1 MPPRHTSGS
10 SSGTRVPTEGRARQ
24 GPATVADEAGC
35 SASGVRS
42 QLAPTR
48 PLDEVLDLAR
58 ADGLV
63 AATPV

>member
-1 MPPRHTSGS
+1 MQAAA
-10 SSGTRVPTEGRARQ
+10 GTLAGRR
-24 GPATVADEAGC
+24 D
-35 SASGVRS
+35 
-42 QLAPTR
+42 APTLQVVLLR